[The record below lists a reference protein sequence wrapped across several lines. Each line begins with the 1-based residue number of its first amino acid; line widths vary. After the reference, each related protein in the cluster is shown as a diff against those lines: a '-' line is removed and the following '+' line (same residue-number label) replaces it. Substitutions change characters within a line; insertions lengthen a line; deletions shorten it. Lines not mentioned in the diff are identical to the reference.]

1 MKTLLYQMGKKK
13 IGGFGTVE
21 MILLIVVLIAVVLI
35 FKDQITSLVQRIFEK
50 ITSQALSV

>member
-1 MKTLLYQMGKKK
+1 MKTLLWNIKKEK
-13 IGGFGTVE
+13 LGGFGTVE

-35 FKDQITSLVQRIFEK
+35 FKSQITSLVQSIFQN

>member
-1 MKTLLYQMGKKK
+1 MKKLLREMKQGK

-35 FKDQITSLVQRIFEK
+35 FKSQITSLVESIFEK

>member
-1 MKTLLYQMGKKK
+1 MRKMKEGKL
-13 IGGFGTVE
+13 GGFGTVE

-35 FKDQITSLVQRIFEK
+35 FKSQITSLVQSIFEK

>member
-1 MKTLLYQMGKKK
+1 MKTLLQEMKQQKL
-13 IGGFGTVE
+13 GGFGTVE

-35 FKDQITSLVQRIFEK
+35 FKSQITSLVESIFQK

>member
-1 MKTLLYQMGKKK
+1 MKAFLRQMGKKR

-35 FKDQITSLVQRIFEK
+35 FRDQITSLVRSIFEN

>member
-1 MKTLLYQMGKKK
+1 MKAILRQMGKKK
-13 IGGFGTVE
+13 VGGFGTVE

-35 FKDQITSLVQRIFEK
+35 FKEQITGLVRSIFEK

>member
-1 MKTLLYQMGKKK
+1 MKAFLQQMGKKR

-35 FKDQITSLVQRIFEK
+35 FRDQITSLVQSIFEK

>member
-1 MKTLLYQMGKKK
+1 MKTLLRKMERGKL
-13 IGGFGTVE
+13 GGFGTVE

-35 FKDQITSLVQRIFEK
+35 FKSQITSLVESIFEK

>member
-1 MKTLLYQMGKKK
+1 MKAIIRQVGKKRV
-13 IGGFGTVE
+13 GGFGTVE

-35 FKDQITSLVQRIFEK
+35 FKEQITGLVRSIFEK

>member
-1 MKTLLYQMGKKK
+1 MIKLLREMKQGMF
-13 IGGFGTVE
+13 GGFGTVE

-35 FKDQITSLVQRIFEK
+35 FKSQITSLVESIFEK